1 MEKFNTQK
9 NLKKKTIRYVERMIE
24 LIKFTHYPRTK
35 EDIAKFLY
43 EDNLM
48 NKNKEINEYLKWD
61 AKDENSVFQIFDTDI
76 PVHFY
81 EQKEE
86 GQRKSTWLSGSKSD
100 ELDTIHPVFVALN
113 ATEVYQ
119 LTEVLLM
126 SAYINDYEYFEQ
138 YKNIVRK
145 IKKQLSP
152 YMSSKINWKW
162 LDKKQDDKGEL
173 NLKMPGFNVNSAD
186 RFSLDKDHDRYVEDK
201 EFYDDYWNTIED
213 FISNVTYG
221 TLENA
226 VSLMKYM
233 HLPKTRKEINDFMGM
248 NVFSKEIT
256 LKGGSG
262 NQPRSKQRGY
272 WKSLNHESDYYFLN
286 VAFPFCKALCVFKGN
301 KKTSY
306 VSTAG
311 TVKAIHYSDDIDENA
326 NVNELED
333 GDPTKEYIKELKEN
347 DYRQELYFRENLDD
361 TEEFDKP
368 IQRQNKALY
377 AQQSVHPIFLVLS
390 MEEVYLL
397 TLRLLALSKKCFKE
411 VTNDSSDITY
421 CRMLGVERDITGA
434 IYNNIA
440 TKIYHQLSSY
450 ARNVL
455 DEYAKNVDVNYQDDV
470 CLSYLKQLKK
480 DDYNGYIKSY
490 YSERYYNRQYGI
502 VTESLPTLNKMG
514 SFIRLDT
521 EDGFVVGKVDLNFEN
536 QKPVYYAVD
545 KNGNRHKIKT
555 QS

>member
-1 MEKFNTQK
+1 
-9 NLKKKTIRYVERMIE
+9 
-24 LIKFTHYPRTK
+24 
-35 EDIAKFLY
+35 
-43 EDNLM
+43 
-48 NKNKEINEYLKWD
+48 
-61 AKDENSVFQIFDTDI
+61 
-76 PVHFY
+76 
-81 EQKEE
+81 
-86 GQRKSTWLSGSKSD
+86 
-100 ELDTIHPVFVALN
+100 
-113 ATEVYQ
+113 
-119 LTEVLLM
+119 
-126 SAYINDYEYFEQ
+126 
-138 YKNIVRK
+138 
-145 IKKQLSP
+145 
-152 YMSSKINWKW
+152 
-162 LDKKQDDKGEL
+162 
-173 NLKMPGFNVNSAD
+173 
-186 RFSLDKDHDRYVEDK
+186 
-201 EFYDDYWNTIED
+201 
-213 FISNVTYG
+213 
-221 TLENA
+221 
-226 VSLMKYM
+226 MKYM

-262 NQPRSKQRGY
+262 NQPWSKQRGY

-390 MEEVYLL
+390 LEEVYLL
-397 TLRLLALSKKCFKE
+397 TLRLLVLSKKCFKE
-411 VTNDSSDITY
+411 VNNSRSDKKY
-421 CRMLGVERDITGA
+421 CRMLGVERDITGT